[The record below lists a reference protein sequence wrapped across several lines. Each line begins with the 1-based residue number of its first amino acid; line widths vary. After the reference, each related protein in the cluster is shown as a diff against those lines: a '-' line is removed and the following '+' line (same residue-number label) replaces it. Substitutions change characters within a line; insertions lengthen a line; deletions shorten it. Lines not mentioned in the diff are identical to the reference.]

1 MAIQVV
7 YLDPEDDIVSI
18 RDRLN
23 WVREAQVAL
32 VLPPKSDILTEYLDL
47 ALLRRWADDL
57 RLEVGLVTADDR
69 VTGQAKALGFPVFSS
84 VRATLGSRRG
94 WWRGRRRRERV
105 GQPTRIDPDD
115 RREVQRRTA
124 LRPVWQVWGL
134 RYMAVLFYVVT
145 LAVLFVAAVY
155 TIPGA
160 TFTLRPEVET
170 IEVKRQIVAD
180 PELEAMTGSD
190 SSVPGR
196 VLSSVQEWRAEVAT
210 TGVTEVDDAPARGQ
224 VVFVN
229 LLDQPVTV
237 PAGTRVSTS
246 AANRAVF
253 QTLAG
258 IEVPGVVG
266 ASVTTEIVAVD
277 PGPAGN
283 VEINLINRIEGPLA
297 LQLEVRNLAPMAGG
311 GARAEAAVNEADG
324 QRLRS
329 QVMQQLQVRAL
340 ADMEGQLTGREFLA
354 KDSLRLV
361 RVLHETYSA
370 FPGEQAETLE
380 LEIRAELQATA
391 VDEAQAVAAVYRAL
405 SLAVQP
411 GFVLMPD
418 SLDIRSGQVQ
428 GVDNQGRVTFDMV
441 GSGQVAADLQVDELL
456 AQVAGQKRSVA
467 LTYLS
472 EQLPLRDYPELY
484 VWPDW
489 FGRVPYLPVRIQT
502 QIETGS

>member
-32 VLPPKSDILTEYLDL
+32 VLPPKSDILTDHLDL

-69 VTGQAKALGFPVFSS
+69 VTGHAKALGFPVFPS
-84 VRATLGSRRG
+84 VKSTLRGRRR
-94 WWRGRRRRERV
+94 WWRGRRRREQV
-105 GQPTRIDPDD
+105 GQPTRLDAGD
-115 RREVQRRTA
+115 RREVQRRSKP
-124 LRPVWQVWGL
+124 RPVWQVWGL
-134 RYMAVLFYVVT
+134 RYIAVLFYIVT

-170 IEVKRQIVAD
+170 VEVKRQIVAD
-180 PELEAMTGSD
+180 PELETTAGSG

-196 VLSSVQEWRAEVAT
+196 VLSSVQEWQAEVTT

-246 AANRAVF
+246 AARRAVF
-253 QTLAG
+253 QTLAE

-266 ASVTTEIVAVD
+266 ASATTEVVAVE
-277 PGPAGN
+277 PGLAGN
-283 VEINLINRIEGPLA
+283 VEANLVNRIEGPLA
-297 LQLEVRNLAPMAGG
+297 LQLEVRNLAAVEGG
-311 GARAEAAVNEADG
+311 GVRTEAAVSEADG
-324 QRLRS
+324 ERLRS

-340 ADMEGQLTGREFLA
+340 ADMEGKLTGREFLA

-391 VDEAQAVAAVYRAL
+391 VDEAQAVAAVYHAL
-405 SLAVQP
+405 SQAVQP

-418 SLDIRSGQVQ
+418 SLDFRSGRVQ
-428 GVDNQGRVTFDMV
+428 GVDNQGRVTFEMV
-441 GSGQVAADLQVDELL
+441 GSGQVAADLQIEELL
-456 AQVAGQKRSVA
+456 PRVAGQNRSVA

-472 EQLPLRDYPELY
+472 EQLPLRDYPEVY

-489 FGRVPYLPVRIQT
+489 FGRVPYLPVRIRT